1 MGKYKADLVIGIL
14 ANVVGILNLA
24 LGYRFLANY
33 YGWNVGAS
41 VPPPLS
47 GSVVVKPA
55 AGLWLAFV
63 IMTVGVTV
71 LVTAWVKMFIAIRQI
86 KQARSNR
93 TSRLSN

>member
-33 YGWNVGAS
+33 YGWNVRAS
-41 VPPPLS
+41 VPPALS
-47 GSVVVKPA
+47 GSVVGQPA
-55 AGLWLAFV
+55 AGLWLALV
-63 IMTVGVTV
+63 TMTVGVTV

>member
-1 MGKYKADLVIGIL
+1 MDKSKADLAIGVL

-41 VPPPLS
+41 VPPALS
-47 GSVVVKPA
+47 GNVVVKPA
-55 AGLWLAFV
+55 AGLWLALV

-71 LVTAWVKMFIAIRQI
+71 IVTAWVKMFIAIRQI

-93 TSRLSN
+93 TPSLSN

>member
-1 MGKYKADLVIGIL
+1 LAIGVL

-24 LGYRFLANY
+24 LGYRFVANY

-41 VPPPLS
+41 VPPALS
-47 GSVVVKPA
+47 ESVVAKPA
-55 AGLWLAFV
+55 AGLWLALV

-93 TSRLSN
+93 TPGLSN

>member
-1 MGKYKADLVIGIL
+1 MGKIKADLAIGIV
-14 ANVVGILNLA
+14 ANVAGILNLA

-41 VPPPLS
+41 VPPAPS
-47 GSVVVKPA
+47 GSVVVQPA
-55 AGLWLAFV
+55 AGLWLALVMF
-63 IMTVGVTV
+63 TVGVTV

-93 TSRLSN
+93 TPSLSN

>member
-1 MGKYKADLVIGIL
+1 MGKYKADLAIGVL

-33 YGWNVGAS
+33 YGWNVRAS
-41 VPPPLS
+41 VPPALS
-47 GSVVVKPA
+47 GSLVVKPA
-55 AGLWLAFV
+55 AGLWLALV

-71 LVTAWVKMFIAIRQI
+71 IVTAWVKMFIAIRQI

-93 TSRLSN
+93 TPSLSN

>member
-1 MGKYKADLVIGIL
+1 MGKSKADLAIGIL
-14 ANVVGILNLA
+14 ANMVGILNLA

-41 VPPPLS
+41 VPPALS

-55 AGLWLAFV
+55 IGLWVALAV
-63 IMTVGVTV
+63 ITVGVTV
-71 LVTAWVKMFIAIRQI
+71 IVTAWVKMFRAIRQI

-93 TSRLSN
+93 TPRLSN

>member
-1 MGKYKADLVIGIL
+1 MGKSKADLAIGVL

-41 VPPPLS
+41 VAPALS

-55 AGLWLAFV
+55 AGLWLALV

-71 LVTAWVKMFIAIRQI
+71 IVTAWVKMFIAIRQI

-93 TSRLSN
+93 TPRLSN

>member
-1 MGKYKADLVIGIL
+1 MGKSKADLAIGIL

-41 VPPPLS
+41 VPPALS
-47 GSVVVKPA
+47 GSVGVKPA
-55 AGLWLAFV
+55 AGLWLALV

-71 LVTAWVKMFIAIRQI
+71 MVTAWVKMFIAIRQI

-93 TSRLSN
+93 TPSLSN

>member
-1 MGKYKADLVIGIL
+1 MDKSKADLAIGVL

-33 YGWNVGAS
+33 YGWSVGAS
-41 VPPPLS
+41 VPPALS
-47 GSVVVKPA
+47 GSVVAKPA
-55 AGLWLAFV
+55 AGLWLALV

-86 KQARSNR
+86 KQARSN
-93 TSRLSN
+93 TTPRLSN